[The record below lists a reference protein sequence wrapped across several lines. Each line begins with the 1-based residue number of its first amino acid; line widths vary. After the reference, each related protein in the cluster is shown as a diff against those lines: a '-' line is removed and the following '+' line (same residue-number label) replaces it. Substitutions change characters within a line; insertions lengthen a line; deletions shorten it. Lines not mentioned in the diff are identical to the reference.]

1 MLGLGNGNG
10 DGLTPSAGGGLHK
23 VVLYQSDFSS
33 GLDGWVVGSGYGTY
47 NGLEYGQTSPSGLTD
62 SLELTVITQYGGSR
76 SINNSFG
83 VDFPSGTIR
92 YGFDVEV
99 DVSGQDHSFV
109 LKVGSAQTSFITAA
123 ADTTT
128 VISGSVLASDPSTLT
143 IMLQDSSGTVSDSV
157 FFKNILLYHYI

>member
-10 DGLTPSAGGGLHK
+10 DGLTPSAGVGLHK

-33 GLDGWVVGSGYGTY
+33 GLDGWSLDPGYDSL
-47 NGLEYGQTSPSGLTD
+47 NSLEYGQTSPSGLTD
-62 SLELTVITQYGGSR
+62 SLEHTVILQTTGGR
-76 SINNSFG
+76 NINNRFS
-83 VDFPSGTIR
+83 VNFPSGTIR

-99 DVSGQDHSFV
+99 DVSGQDHSFR
-109 LKVGSAQTSFITAA
+109 LKVGSAITSPITAT

-143 IMLQDSSGTVSDSV
+143 ISFQGLSSGMGSSV

>member
-10 DGLTPSAGGGLHK
+10 DGLTPSAGVGLHK

-33 GLDGWVVGSGYGTY
+33 GLDGWVLDPGYEEH
-47 NGLEYGQTSPSGLTD
+47 NSLEYGQTSPSGLTD
-62 SLELTVITQYGGSR
+62 SLEFMVTSVTAGSR
-76 SINNSFG
+76 SISNRFG
-83 VDFPSGTIR
+83 VDFHSGTIR

-109 LKVGSAQTSFITAA
+109 LKVGSAPTSTITAA

-128 VISGSVLASDPSTLT
+128 VISGSVLVSDPSTLT
-143 IMLQDSSGTVSDSV
+143 ILFSSGMSISNSV

>member
-10 DGLTPSAGGGLHK
+10 DGLTPSAGVGLRK

-33 GLDGWVVGSGYGTY
+33 GLDGWSLDPGYDSL

-62 SLELTVITQYGGSR
+62 SLELTVISQTTGSR
-76 SINNSFG
+76 NINNSSG

-99 DVSGQDHSFV
+99 DVSGRDYSFR
-109 LKVGSAQTSFITAA
+109 LKVGTTKTSFITAA

-128 VISGSVLASDPSTLT
+128 VISGSVLASDPSKLT
-143 IMLQDSSGTVSDSV
+143 ILIQDSNGNVSGSV

>member
-10 DGLTPSAGGGLHK
+10 DGLTPSAGVGLHK

-33 GLDGWVVGSGYGTY
+33 GVDGWSVGSGYESL
-47 NGLEYGQTSPSGLTD
+47 NGLEYGQTSPDGLTD
-62 SLELTVITQYGGSR
+62 SLELTVISVAAGSR
-76 SINNSFG
+76 DINNSSG

-99 DVSGQDHSFV
+99 DVSGHDHSFA
-109 LKVGSAQTSFITAA
+109 LKVGIAQTSIITAA
-123 ADTTT
+123 KEGTT

-143 IMLQDSSGTVSDSV
+143 IAFSSGSGNISNSV